1 MPVSCEWSLG
11 IQLSCQMIDTS
22 SERYLGS
29 ITILRTISY
38 GSKISS
44 KTFGDHKIE
53 IFLIIDPLR
62 KVISNLSDFFL
73 LEKFHGFKKE
83 RLPPKK
89 KTGDSWMYPGPNVSL
104 WEIRIQALYSGH
116 LWVITVIISK
126 KPLIKL
132 AWGSIQIAES
142 LIVRMVKRNEITHH
156 PDCCAI
162 FGWQ

>member
-1 MPVSCEWSLG
+1 MIPRDP
-11 IQLSCQMIDTS
+11 IILSDD
-22 SERYLGS
+22 RHL
-29 ITILRTISY
+29 LRKVFRFHYHSQNY
-38 GSKISS
+38 FLWLKISS

-89 KTGDSWMYPGPNVSL
+89 KSGNSWMYPGPNVSL
-104 WEIRIQALYSGH
+104 WEIRIQALYSGY
-116 LWVITVIISK
+116 LWVIISK
-126 KPLIKL
+126 MPLIKL

-142 LIVRMVKRNEITHH
+142 LIVRMVKRNEVTHH